1 MKKRKQDG
9 FMDRILKFIAVLLLG
24 FTITMIIVY
33 CKTGGIPDTLCT
45 CVFGIC
51 GGECGGM
58 GWRKTTKE
66 RKQERK
72 YTLQDRE
79 YDEQLARERESA
91 E

>member
-1 MKKRKQDG
+1 MKKKRRT
-9 FMDRILKFIAVLLLG
+9 MDVILIVLALFLLV
-24 FTITMIIVY
+24 FVVVMLWMYYV
-33 CKTGGIPDTLCT
+33 TGGIPDTLCT

-51 GGECGGM
+51 GGECGVM
-58 GWRKTTKE
+58 GWIKTTKE

-79 YDEQLARERESA
+79 YEEQLARERESA